1 MRRRRLRGRPG
12 CVKKPA
18 AVAAV
23 TSPGEPGVNLSG
35 GPRDMSTSTSD
46 MLGGATEPSSRSQR
60 LRADGALALI
70 TSFWGITFVVV
81 KDALGHGDPFSFL
94 TLRFIVGA
102 VVLSALAGRQV
113 LTARN
118 LRSGTMLGTFLFLG
132 FSLQTVGLTTT
143 TPSRSAF
150 ITGLCVLLVPLLSL
164 VLYRKAPKFTSL
176 LGVGTA
182 AVGLY
187 LFTQP
192 DAGLGSGGLSSGDVL
207 SLGGAVAYACHILMT
222 ERHAPKQGVMG
233 LVAVQLWTVALL
245 SALCLPFVERRVAW
259 HPSFVGAVLVC
270 GVFASAVAISLQ
282 TWGQARTTAVR
293 AALIY
298 SLESVFAALFSVM
311 LGYETLGPREW
322 LGGALILSGVLMSEV
337 GAAAWGWWR
346 ARAPVR

>member
-1 MRRRRLRGRPG
+1 
-12 CVKKPA
+12 
-18 AVAAV
+18 
-23 TSPGEPGVNLSG
+23 
-35 GPRDMSTSTSD
+35 MSTSTSD
-46 MLGGATEPSSRSQR
+46 IQGDATESPSRSQR

-94 TLRFIVGA
+94 TLRFLVGA

-176 LGVGTA
+176 LGVGMA
-182 AVGLY
+182 AMGLY
-187 LFTQP
+187 FFTQP
-192 DAGLGSGGLSSGDVL
+192 DVGSGGLSSGDVL
-207 SLGGAVAYACHILMT
+207 SLGCAVAYACHILMT

-245 SALCLPFVERRVAW
+245 SAMCLPFVERRVAW

-270 GVFASAVAISLQ
+270 GVFASAVAISVQ

-298 SLESVFAALFSVM
+298 SLESVFAALYSVL

-322 LGGALILSGVLMSEV
+322 MGGALILSGVLMSEV
-337 GAAAWGWWR
+337 GAAAWVWWR
-346 ARAPVR
+346 ARAPAREAS

>member
-1 MRRRRLRGRPG
+1 
-12 CVKKPA
+12 
-18 AVAAV
+18 
-23 TSPGEPGVNLSG
+23 
-35 GPRDMSTSTSD
+35 MSTSTSD
-46 MLGGATEPSSRSQR
+46 MLGGGATAHPSRSQR

-94 TLRFIVGA
+94 ALRFLVGA

-176 LGVGTA
+176 LGVGLA

-187 LFTQP
+187 FFTQP
-192 DAGLGSGGLSSGDVL
+192 DVGVGLSSGDVL
-207 SLGGAVAYACHILMT
+207 SLGCAVAYACHILMT

-270 GVFASAVAISLQ
+270 GVFASALAISVQ

-298 SLESVFAALFSVM
+298 SLESVFAALYSVL

-337 GAAAWGWWR
+337 GAAAWVWWR
-346 ARAPVR
+346 ARAPAL